1 MLEGIFQNEKEG
13 GTRWKL
19 LNVGVVHS
27 KHQRNKFSIKFLM
40 EKSDGEKEC
49 VGDLPRNGGCN

>member
-1 MLEGIFQNEKEG
+1 VLGGIFQNEKEE

-27 KHQRNKFSIKFLM
+27 KHQRNKFSIKCLM
-40 EKSDGEKEC
+40 EKSDGKKMC
-49 VGDLPRNGGCN
+49 WRSSQKWRV